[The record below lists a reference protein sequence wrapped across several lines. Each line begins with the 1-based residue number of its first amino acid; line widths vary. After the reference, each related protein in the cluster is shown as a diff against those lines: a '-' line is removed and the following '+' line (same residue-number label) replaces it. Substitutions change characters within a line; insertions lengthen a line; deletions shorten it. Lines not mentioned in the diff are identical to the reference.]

1 MYAWSVKRRLIYGG
15 AVVIFFSILFA
26 LFYFGYFYKAPTC
39 SDGARN
45 GDEKGI
51 DCGGS
56 CRNICTSDTLA
67 PVTLWSKL
75 FNVSGDVYTA
85 VAYIQNPNIT
95 TKNPRAFYKFTIYDE
110 DNKKILEKEGYT
122 SIPKN
127 KRFAVFETGMLI
139 KDKKPKTVDF
149 QFTDFGPWQKD
160 TEPEPDLF
168 IEHSTLSSTSST
180 PRITGKIHNRSVVN
194 VPAVELD
201 VFILDGKENVVAAS
215 QSFVDDLLK
224 GTSQD
229 FVFTW
234 PKPFNLGVEA
244 CLSPLDIVVG
254 LDRSGSMRSES
265 SNPPEPFSTVISNAQ
280 IFIKSLTS
288 DDQVGVV
295 SFGNSS
301 TQESFLS
308 TNKDLSTNAVGS
320 LSLGTTSQQ
329 TNITAGLTSA
339 LEQLQSEKIRGNS
352 KRAIVLL
359 TDGIPTEPK
368 NKDIADY
375 PTISAQKVADEI
387 KKLGIEIFTIGLGK
401 DVSEGFL
408 KSISTDDSHYF
419 NAPTKDK
426 LTSVYGDISKGLCPK
441 KPNVITVIYRSL

>member
-1 MYAWSVKRRLIYGG
+1 MLIF
-15 AVVIFFSILFA
+15 AIIFA

-39 SDGARN
+39 SDGMRN
-45 GDEKGI
+45 GDEKGV

-67 PVTLWSKL
+67 PVVLWSKL

-85 VAYIQNPNIT
+85 VAYVQNPNIT
-95 TKNPRAFYKFTIYDE
+95 TKNPRAFYKFTVYDE
-110 DNKKILEKEGYT
+110 ANKKILEKEGYT

-139 KDKKPKTVDF
+139 KDKKPKSVDF

-160 TEPEPDLF
+160 TDAEPDLF
-168 IEHSTLSSTSST
+168 VEHSTLTSTST
-180 PRITGKIHNRSVVN
+180 IPRITGKIYNRSVTSIQS
-194 VPAVELD
+194 VELD
-201 VFILDGKENVVAAS
+201 VFVLDGKENVVAAS
-215 QSFVDDLLK
+215 QSFVDELLK

-234 PKPFNLGVEA
+234 PKPFNLGVES
-244 CLSPLDIVVG
+244 CLNPLDVVVG
-254 LDRSGSMRSES
+254 LDKSGSMRSEG

-280 IFIKSLTS
+280 IFIRSLS
-288 DDQVGVV
+288 QDDQVGVV

-301 TQESFLS
+301 FQESILS
-308 TNKDLSTNAVGS
+308 TIKDSSTKAVGS
-320 LSLGTTSQQ
+320 LSLSTTSEQ

-339 LEQLQSEKIRGNS
+339 LEQLQSDKARGES
-352 KRAIVLL
+352 KKAIVLL

-368 NKDIADY
+368 NKDIPDN

-401 DVSEGFL
+401 NVSEGFL

-426 LTSVYGDISKGLCPK
+426 LASVYGDISKGLCPK

>member
-15 AVVIFFSILFA
+15 AVVLFFSLIFA

-39 SDGARN
+39 SDGLRN
-45 GDEKGI
+45 GDEKGV

-85 VAYIQNPNIT
+85 VAYIQNPNIA

-110 DNKKILEKEGYT
+110 SNKKILEKEGYT

-149 QFTDFGPWQKD
+149 QFTNFGPWQKD
-160 TEPEPDLF
+160 AEQEPDLF
-168 IEHSTLSSTSST
+168 VEHSTLLSTST
-180 PRITGKIHNRSVVN
+180 NPRITGKIYNRSVTN
-194 VPAVELD
+194 ISSVELD
-201 VFILDGKENVVAAS
+201 VFVLDSKENVVAAS
-215 QSFVDDLLK
+215 QSFVDELLK
-224 GTSQD
+224 GSAQD

-234 PKPFNLGVEA
+234 PKPFNLGVES
-244 CLSPLDIVVG
+244 CLSPLDVVVG
-254 LDRSGSMRSES
+254 LDKSGSMRSEG

-280 IFIKSLTS
+280 DFIKNLS
-288 DDQVGVV
+288 DEDQVSVV
-295 SFGNSS
+295 SFGDNSNR
-301 TQESFLS
+301 ESGLS
-308 TNKDLSTNAVGS
+308 GSKESSLMAVKN

-329 TNITAGLTSA
+329 TNITAGLQSS
-339 LEQLQSEKIRGNS
+339 LQELNS
-352 KRAIVLL
+352 DKAKGDSKKVIILL

-368 NKDIADY
+368 NKDIPDY
-375 PTISAQKVADEI
+375 PTISAQKIAEEI

-401 DVSEGFL
+401 DVSDGFL

-419 NAPTKDK
+419 KAPTRDK
-426 LTSVYGDISKGLCPK
+426 LSSVYRDISNGLCPK
-441 KPNVITVIYRSL
+441 KPNVITVIYRSI